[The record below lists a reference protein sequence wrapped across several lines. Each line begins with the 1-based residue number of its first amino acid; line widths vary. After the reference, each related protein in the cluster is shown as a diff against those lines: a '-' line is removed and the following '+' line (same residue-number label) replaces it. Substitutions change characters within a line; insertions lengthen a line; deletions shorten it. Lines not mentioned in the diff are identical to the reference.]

1 MTTDTDTPPAHRAR
15 SSLAPPVV
23 AAIAAGLLGAVL
35 AGHGPGISADAGLFF
50 GALLG
55 FGAALVW
62 QQRGEL
68 AALEARVEALAEMA
82 AGHGAAPAAA
92 SPPAATEVPGPGEA
106 PGPGHVEAPVP
117 GPEPVPHP
125 PPSQTPPVLGA
136 LTTAAVRFFTTGNLV
151 VRLGVVVLFFGVAF
165 LLRYAYENALLPIE
179 LRLAGSALGGM
190 VLTAAGWR
198 LRGRT
203 DAYGLILQGAGVGI
217 LYLVVFAAARLY
229 DLLPMG
235 AAFAALVVLVA
246 ASSLLAVLQRSQAL
260 ALFATS
266 GGFLAP
272 VLMSTGSGSHVTL
285 FSYYA
290 LLNAGILAMAWFR
303 AWRWLNWAGFVF
315 TFVIGAAWG
324 RQYYTSELFASTEPF
339 LILFFLY
346 YVGVAVLFA
355 RRQGPDLK
363 GLVDGTLVFGTP
375 MAAFALQWGLVED
388 VPFGMAFSALGA
400 ATVYVLLALWLKR
413 QGAFSHLLGQSFLAL
428 AVVFATLAVPFAFDD
443 QRWTGAIWALEGA
456 GLLWVGQQQRQLLP
470 RLAGLALQVAA
481 GVAFGKEWQP
491 SDDAVLLVN
500 GNFLGAA
507 VLAAAGVF
515 SAQRLSAAHPV
526 SHPLEHALRWPFL
539 YWGVAWWCFG
549 GLVEIGR
556 FRAPWS
562 VAPDNVNEH
571 LAVLFAALSTTVLV
585 ALARRLRWR
594 EALAPG
600 LLLLPALA
608 VALPTLDLGWRRAT
622 PFGDLGWLAW
632 PGALTALYW
641 HLASRDVLLPD
652 SPERRLSRIW
662 HTGAWWLMA
671 AIAGWTAA
679 ALLVRLDA
687 GRGWLLAAWAAAP
700 LAAVAALLALAT
712 RSRVRWPAA
721 AHPESYF
728 GRGLDATLMLLLG
741 WLLISGLSPANPR
754 PLPYLV
760 LLNPLE
766 LMQLGVLLAAGV
778 QARRGPWGP
787 RGRAVLAL
795 TAFAWLNLTAARA
808 VHFYAG
814 APYPFTAIISRDEF
828 LATASILWTTAAL
841 LLMGLGTRRG
851 SRPSWVAGAV
861 LLGLV
866 MVKLFS
872 VDLPRLAVLPRIV
885 SFISVGVL
893 MLAIG
898 YFAPLPPSRAAQ
910 TAPERPPQRPAPA

>member
-1 MTTDTDTPPAHRAR
+1 MTTDTDAPPAHRAR

-23 AAIAAGLLGAVL
+23 AAIVAGLLGAAL
-35 AGHGPGISADAGLFF
+35 ADHGPALSAEAGLFF

-55 FGAALVW
+55 FGAALGW
-62 QQRGEL
+62 QQRSEL
-68 AALEARVEALAEMA
+68 AALQARVEALAEVA
-82 AGHGAAPAAA
+82 PDHRAAP
-92 SPPAATEVPGPGEA
+92 A
-106 PGPGHVEAPVP
+106 PGPGAAAETTAPGHAEASVTEP
-117 GPEPVPHP
+117 GSASGPQ
-125 PPSQTPPVLGA
+125 PPSSEIQPVVA
-136 LTTAAVRFFTTGNLV
+136 AMAAAAVRFFTTGNLV

-190 VLTAAGWR
+190 ALTAVGWR
-198 LRGRT
+198 LRGRA
-203 DAYGLILQGAGVGI
+203 DAYGLVLQGAGVGI
-217 LYLVVFAAARLY
+217 LYLVIFAAARLY

-235 AAFAALVVLVA
+235 SAFAALMVLVA
-246 ASSLLAVLQRSQAL
+246 ASSLLAVLQRAEAL

-272 VLMSTGSGSHVTL
+272 VLMSTGSGSHVVL

-303 AWRWLNWAGFVF
+303 SWRWLNWAGFVF

-324 RQYYTSELFASTEPF
+324 RQYYTSELLASTEPF

-375 MAAFALQWGLVED
+375 MAAFALQWGLVRD

-400 ATVYVLLALWLKR
+400 AVVYVLLALWLKR
-413 QGAFSHLLGQSFLAL
+413 RGAFSHLLGQSFLAL

-456 GLLWVGQQQRQLLP
+456 GLAWVGLRQRQLMP

-481 GVAFGKEWQP
+481 GIAFGGEWQAGGN
-491 SDDAVLLVN
+491 AVLLAN

-507 VLAAAGVF
+507 LLAAAGVF
-515 SAQRLSAAHPV
+515 SARLLSIGQPPLHP
-526 SHPLEHALRWPFL
+526 SEHALRWPFL
-539 YWGVAWWCFG
+539 YWGVAWLCFG
-549 GLVEIGR
+549 GLAEIAR

-571 LAVLFAALSTTVLV
+571 LAVLFAALCTILLV
-585 ALARRLRWR
+585 VLARRLRWR

-608 VALPTLDLGWRRAT
+608 VALPALDLGWRRAT

-632 PGALTALYW
+632 PGALAALYW
-641 HLASRDVLLPD
+641 HLASRDALLTD
-652 SPERRLSRIW
+652 SPKRRLSRIW
-662 HTGAWWLMA
+662 HIGAWWLVA
-671 AIAGWTAA
+671 GIAGWTAA
-679 ALLVRLDA
+679 ALLVRLEP
-687 GRGWLLAAWAAAP
+687 GRGWLLAAWGAAP
-700 LAAVAALLALAT
+700 LTAVAALLALAT
-712 RSRVRWPAA
+712 RSRVGWPAG
-721 AHPESYF
+721 AHPGSYF
-728 GRGLDATLMLLLG
+728 GRGLDLMLVLLLG
-741 WLLISGLSPANPR
+741 WILISGLSPADPR

-766 LMQLGVLLAAGV
+766 LTQLGVLLAAAV
-778 QARRGPWGP
+778 QARRSPWGS
-787 RGRAVLAL
+787 RGRTALAL
-795 TAFAWLNLTAARA
+795 VAFVWLNLTAARA
-808 VHFYAG
+808 VHFYTG
-814 APYPFTAIISRDEF
+814 ANYPFTAIASTDAF
-828 LATASILWTTAAL
+828 QTTASILWTTAAL
-841 LLMGLGTRRG
+841 VLMGLGTRRG
-851 SRPSWVAGAV
+851 SRPSWIAGAV

-872 VDLPRLAVLPRIV
+872 VDLPRLDVLPRIT
-885 SFISVGVL
+885 SFISVGLL

-898 YFAPLPPSRAAQ
+898 YFAPLPPSGAQ
-910 TAPERPPQRPAPA
+910 SKDPERSPQGPTPA